1 MSGRSAYVRK
11 KITETKS
18 SSDKNPGHPST
29 ADLKH
34 PDVSGS
40 HSFDYGEGYVENYM
54 SPPGTGY
61 GANGVRFLK
70 FSESPHPDLSHKI
83 PISTTGTWSSG
94 SQSGGSDGGRRDTGA
109 FQQQQQHQQQQPVPM
124 DSFAYARARKPIIH
138 TEDVS
143 GIERSGFR
151 SAIDKRSDDVRRG
164 ISKAFGFGRRSK
176 KQADGEPRTHSS
188 AGMSIATEYGAHES
202 DDMPP
207 MPPLTPSQLAS
218 WESHDVAHP
227 PSSESRGQ
235 PLVPPPTPPSTIKRW
250 IGAGR
255 PVQNG
260 TRLRKDPELWDPN
273 GDVLV
278 YMAPH
283 GQTPQPQPLFRLS
296 SHIIEA
302 TDSRFLIQLMRQGAT
317 HGHVPIPPSPDTP
330 SGSAPQNFGSHSE
343 SWHMG
348 RGHHGD
354 GMDDAEGNDQIA
366 YEMYFPAPS
375 ELSKS
380 EAHRHNITT
389 RNVLALLYHA
399 SLVGVTLHQAL
410 SDLYSRLETYM
421 PPDVDNIGI
430 ILNYLSARAID
441 DCRNDPETAIS
452 LLAWSESQTI
462 RWEEGWREAFLHSV
476 GMYPRLHD
484 CADYRLVTP
493 ISRALLERAS
503 LETQLRVQ
511 AAEERLADFS
521 YGDIWPQGGLI
532 ANSHAK
538 AASDRLR
545 KFFIS
550 HYSSYYGEWPPP
562 PSATDDHSGDGEDIW
577 LTRNVAQKLQKDF
590 GALYDYLVNRDI
602 TWDESETRSSR
613 KWEMV
618 SESGNKAFD
627 ADTVDLPMTD
637 LLIEWDN
644 RSKFPHIPHPYPL
657 VPDSFPPTNAPVGLR
672 DRAKRDKHKGTEDRA
687 VERRIH
693 LAYTEATNIYILGS
707 DFQQS
712 GLIDSFV
719 KFEKSDHI
727 GMLDPM
733 VGRRGRWVLIYGI
746 LQTLA
751 TISVDAPYV
760 RYKKDVK
767 YHLCPRLKG
776 VRLPPWRGV
785 ANIST
790 EPAHELSHC
799 WTTAQTWNDSSD
811 QEAADE
817 LSPITMMMSAQGHQ
831 FPNPPPSVARSSTSG
846 WQASMP
852 PSGRSSALGTSSA
865 VSVMSD
871 DARSFRTVATSIYRA
886 PSHDRTRNSKS
897 AATPASPTSAEGEAV
912 RPRAWSHRSRSI
924 SAARS
929 AAEVAAMS
937 VKPLPPLAD
946 HVTAN
951 APSGGGF
958 LDLEESP
965 PPVSRKKT
973 NSRSVT
979 PRERR
984 VDAAGTPP
992 VIRDFDELHV
1002 DDNEIP

>member
-11 KITETKS
+11 KITETKTS
-18 SSDKNPGHPST
+18 NDKNASHLST
-29 ADLKH
+29 ADLKQQ
-34 PDVSGS
+34 DVSGS
-40 HSFDYGEGYVENYM
+40 RSFDYGEGYVENYM
-54 SPPGTGY
+54 SPPGTAY
-61 GANGVRFLK
+61 GTAGVRFLK

-83 PISTTGTWSSG
+83 PVSTTGTWSSG
-94 SQSGGSDGGRRDTGA
+94 SQSGGSDGGRRDVGP
-109 FQQQQQHQQQQPVPM
+109 FPQQQQQAVVPM

-164 ISKAFGFGRRSK
+164 LSKAFGFGKKSK
-176 KQADGEPRTHSS
+176 RQLEGEPRTHSS
-188 AGMSIATEYGAHES
+188 AGMSIATEYGAHDI

-218 WESHDVAHP
+218 WESHDGAHQP
-227 PSSESRGQ
+227 PSSESRGL
-235 PLVPPPTPPSTIKRW
+235 PLVPPRTPPSNLKRW

-278 YMAPH
+278 YMAPR
-283 GQTPQPQPLFRLS
+283 GQMPQPQPLFRLS

-302 TDSRFLIQLMRQGAT
+302 TDSRFLIQLMREGAT

-330 SGSAPQNFGSHSE
+330 SGLSHQSFSNHSD
-343 SWHMG
+343 SWHGG
-348 RGHHGD
+348 RGHYGD
-354 GMDDAEGNDQIA
+354 DTDNTEGDDQIA
-366 YEMYFPAPS
+366 YEMYFPAPT
-375 ELSKS
+375 ELNKS

-410 SDLYSRLETYM
+410 ADLHTRLETYM
-421 PPDVDNIGI
+421 PPDADNIGI

-441 DCRNDPETAIS
+441 DCRNDPETAVS

-476 GMYPRLHD
+476 GMYPRLNG
-484 CADYRLVTP
+484 CADFRLVTP

-521 YGDIWPQGGLI
+521 YGDFWPQGGLI

-545 KFFIS
+545 KFFVS
-550 HYSSYYGEWPPP
+550 HYASYYGEWPPSP
-562 PSATDDHSGDGEDIW
+562 PASNDPSGDSEDIW

-602 TWDESETRSSR
+602 AWDESETRSSR

-618 SESGNKAFD
+618 SESGNKSFD

-657 VPDSFPPTNAPVGLR
+657 VPDSYPPTNAPVGLR

-687 VERRIH
+687 LERRVQ

-719 KFEKSDHI
+719 KFEKSDQI

-760 RYKKDVK
+760 RYRKDVA

-799 WTTAQTWNDSSD
+799 WTTPQTWNDSSD

-817 LSPITMMMSAQGHQ
+817 LSPITMMMSAQGHN

-846 WQASMP
+846 WHASMP
-852 PSGRSSALGTSSA
+852 PSGRSSAIGTSSA

-871 DARSFRTVATSIYRA
+871 DARSFRTVATSLYRA
-886 PSHDRTRNSKS
+886 PSNDRIKTSKS
-897 AATPASPTSAEGEAV
+897 AAPGSTVAEGEAV

-929 AAEVAAMS
+929 PAEVAAMS
-937 VKPLPPLAD
+937 VKPLPVPG
-946 HVTAN
+946 
-951 APSGGGF
+951 GGGF

-965 PPVSRKKT
+965 PPISRKKT
-973 NSRSVT
+973 GSRSIT
-979 PRERR
+979 PREKR